1 MIFQPLNLI
10 YSRLSCNQPL
20 NKPFDQAARISEL
33 RFQRAVFLFCSHIT
47 CTDCFLY
54 LFVLFVLFT
63 LDLMSRLP
71 SSLALPLWPECQ
83 FVIRAAVLDAVYF
96 GLGRLCRSEQRESF
110 SPQSWSMVP
119 SAARW
124 RLRVFLLSIVILSAS
139 LLWDF
144 FPFLFSFLSTHLC
157 QPVCRFFYFFLSLRP
172 LSQVECNLQQI
183 WWSPKIREHDLV
195 LWLRWVLAPVFCYFN
210 LLLLKS
216 TLLLFFLCI
225 HQQNL
230 SSIAVDLVSLACQIV
245 ACCCVAGLW

>member
-1 MIFQPLNLI
+1 MYGLFPLSFCPLRPFHTGP
-10 YSRLSCNQPL
+10 YVSPPSLSRSLSGL
-20 NKPFDQAARISEL
+20 NASLSSVRQFWTPSIL
-33 RFQRAVFLFCSHIT
+33 VLAV
-47 CTDCFLY
+47 
-54 LFVLFVLFT
+54 
-63 LDLMSRLP
+63 
-71 SSLALPLWPECQ
+71 
-83 FVIRAAVLDAVYF
+83 
-96 GLGRLCRSEQRESF
+96 
-110 SPQSWSMVP
+110 
-119 SAARW
+119 SAAQSRERASHLRADRW
-124 RLRVFLLSIVILSAS
+124 CRRQLVDGFWFFYCPSLFS
-139 LLWDF
+139 LLHFFWDL
-144 FPFLFSFLSTHLC
+144 FPFLFSFLSKHLC

-216 TLLLFFLCI
+216 TLWLFFLCI